1 MKVSLKITLRFIPRR
16 TIWNYNREIGGY
28 CGLIDETKLFL
39 NISSIPPLLNYI
51 KVERV
56 LCRINITT
64 GLPISSKNLFY
75 LDSPEVN
82 SSIIY
87 MRP

>member
-1 MKVSLKITLRFIPRR
+1 MSLKVTLRFRPRR
-16 TIWNYNREIGGY
+16 TIWNYNREIQGY

-51 KVERV
+51 TVERV
-56 LCRINITT
+56 LCRINIT

-82 SSIIY
+82 SAIIY